1 MLKELLEKIQ
11 TLSRTQTPF
20 DVSRFNDPVA
30 EKTLWTP
37 AKGGGANFKT
47 HNLVKVDY
55 SRIEFR
61 SSVGAKLFY
70 LIFLLVGLGVMIGV
84 SVSKISDG
92 TFGFNWETFLML
104 TFGSIFAGVGGGLL
118 YYGSAPVVFD
128 KKAGYFWKGRK
139 SPREVFNKSSIKH
152 LAKLEDVHAIQLI
165 SEFVWGNKSSYHS
178 YEINLVLK
186 DASRINVI
194 DHGNI
199 KSIRENAETLSAF
212 LDKPV
217 WYAV

>member
-1 MLKELLEKIQ
+1 M
-11 TLSRTQTPF
+11 
-20 DVSRFNDPVA
+20 VA
-30 EKTLWTP
+30 G
-37 AKGGGANFKT
+37 KGRGRNFKT
-47 HNLVKVDY
+47 HNLVNVDY

-70 LIFLLVGLGVMIGV
+70 LVFLLVGLGVMIGI

-92 TFGFNWETFLML
+92 TFGLNAETLLML
-104 TFGSIFAGVGGGLL
+104 AFGLVFASVGGGLL

-128 KKAGYFWKGRK
+128 KKACYFWKGRK

-165 SEFVWGNKSSYHS
+165 SEYVRGNKSSYHS
-178 YEINLVLK
+178 YELNLVLK

-194 DHGNI
+194 DHGNK
-199 KSIRENAETLSAF
+199 KSIRENAETLSF
-212 LDKPV
+212 LNKPV
-217 WYAV
+217 WDAI

>member
-1 MLKELLEKIQ
+1 MLKELLEKIK
-11 TLSRTQTPF
+11 TLSRTQKPF
-20 DVSRFNDPVA
+20 DVSRFNDPIA
-30 EKTLWTP
+30 EKTQWSP

-84 SVSKISDG
+84 SIAKISDG
-92 TFGFNWETFLML
+92 TFGFNAETLL
-104 TFGSIFAGVGGGLL
+104 ILAFGSIFAGVGGALF

-128 KKAGYFWKGRK
+128 KKLGYFWKGRK
-139 SPREVFNKSSIKH
+139 SPREVFNKNSIKH

-165 SEFVWGNKSSYHS
+165 SEFVRGNKSSYHS
-178 YEINLVLK
+178 YELNLVLK
-186 DASRINVI
+186 DASRMNVI
-194 DHGNI
+194 DHGNV
-199 KSIRENAETLSAF
+199 KSIRENAQTLSAF

-217 WYAV
+217 WDAA

>member
-1 MLKELLEKIQ
+1 MLKELLEKIK
-11 TLSRTQTPF
+11 TLSRSQSTI
-20 DVSRFNDPVA
+20 DVSRFDDPIA
-30 EKTLWTP
+30 AKTEWSP

-47 HNLVKVDY
+47 HNLVNVDY

-70 LIFLLVGLGVMIGV
+70 LVFLLVGLGVMISI

-92 TFGFNWETFLML
+92 TFGLNAETLLML
-104 TFGSIFAGVGGGLL
+104 AFGLVFASVGGGLL

-165 SEFVWGNKSSYHS
+165 SEYVRGNKSSYHS
-178 YEINLVLK
+178 YELNLVLK

-194 DHGNI
+194 DHGNK

-212 LDKPV
+212 LDKPI
-217 WYAV
+217 WDAI

>member
-1 MLKELLEKIQ
+1 MLKELLEKIK
-11 TLSRTQTPF
+11 TLSRTQAPF
-20 DVSRFNDPVA
+20 DFSRFNDPIA
-30 EKTLWTP
+30 EKTQWSP

-47 HNLVKVDY
+47 HKLVKVDY

-104 TFGSIFAGVGGGLL
+104 AFGSIFAGVGGGLL

-128 KKAGYFWKGRK
+128 KKVGYFWKGRK

-165 SEFVWGNKSSYHS
+165 SEFVRGNKSSYHS
-178 YEINLVLK
+178 YELNLVLK

-199 KSIRENAETLSAF
+199 KSIRENAEMLSAF
-212 LDKPV
+212 LEKPV
-217 WYAV
+217 WDAA

>member
-1 MLKELLEKIQ
+1 MLKELLEKIK

-20 DVSRFNDPVA
+20 DVSRFNDPIA
-30 EKTLWTP
+30 EKTQWSP

-47 HNLVKVDY
+47 HNLVNVDY

-70 LIFLLVGLGVMIGV
+70 LVFLLVGLGVMIGI

-92 TFGFNWETFLML
+92 TFGLNAETLLML
-104 TFGSIFAGVGGGLL
+104 AFGLVFASVGGGLL

-165 SEFVWGNKSSYHS
+165 SEYVRGNKSSYHS
-178 YEINLVLK
+178 YEFNLVLK

-194 DHGNI
+194 DHGNK

-212 LDKPV
+212 LNKPI
-217 WYAV
+217 WDAI